1 LHNSQYD
8 AIIVGENMKI
18 AISGKGGV
26 GKTTLSAMLSGTLAM
41 EGRRVIAIDAD
52 PDANLASALG
62 VPDDMNVV
70 PLAEMHDLIAER
82 TGAQNEPGGYF
93 QLNPKVD
100 DIPDEYALKIGNIRM
115 LALGG
120 VSQGGGG
127 CICPATA
134 IVKALLV
141 HLIIGRDDAL
151 IMDMEA
157 GLEHL
162 GRATAQSMDA
172 LIVVVNPD
180 RWSVQTA
187 GRVRVLAGD
196 LGIKNIFA
204 VVNRL
209 GVFGQHDGPEV
220 QAKLDE
226 IQTALGDVPLIG
238 SLPIDPRLG
247 QGALKIDPN
256 GGIKPTEALSAHL
269 DTIQNIIAEVRSRI

>member
-1 LHNSQYD
+1 
-8 AIIVGENMKI
+8 MKI

-26 GKTTLSAMLSGTLAM
+26 GKTTLSGMLSGVLAL
-41 EGRRVIAIDAD
+41 EGQRVIAIDAD

-62 VPDDMNVV
+62 APDEMQVV
-70 PLAEMHDLIAER
+70 PLAEMSDMIAER
-82 TGAQNEPGGYF
+82 TGAQGEPGGYF
-93 QLNPKVD
+93 QINPKVD

-127 CICPATA
+127 CICPATSV
-134 IVKALLV
+134 VKALLV
-141 HLIIGRDDAL
+141 HLIIGRDDIL

-172 LIVVVNPD
+172 LVVVVNPD
-180 RWSVQTA
+180 KWSVQTA
-187 GRVRVLAGD
+187 VRVKDLAGD
-196 LGIKNIFA
+196 LGMKKVFA

-209 GVFGQHDGPEV
+209 GTAGQDGGDEI
-220 QAKLDE
+220 QAKLEE

-238 SLPIDPRLG
+238 SLPMDPRFG
-247 QGALKIDPN
+247 EGALKIAPD
-256 GGIKPTEALSAHL
+256 GAVAPTEALAAHRETI
-269 DTIQNIIAEVRSRI
+269 DTIIAELRSRV

>member
-1 LHNSQYD
+1 
-8 AIIVGENMKI
+8 MKV

-26 GKTTLSAMLSGTLAM
+26 GKTTLSAMLSGVLAL
-41 EGRRVIAIDAD
+41 EDRRVIAIDAD

-62 VPDDMNVV
+62 VPDETQVV
-70 PLAEMHDLIAER
+70 PLAEMHDMISER
-82 TGAQNEPGGYF
+82 TGSADEPGGYF

-100 DIPDEYALKIGNIRM
+100 DIPDQYALKIGNIRM

-120 VSQGGGG
+120 VAQGGGG

-141 HLIIGRDDAL
+141 HLIIARDDIL

-187 GRVRVLAGD
+187 VRVRDLAGD
-196 LGIKNIFA
+196 LGMKKVFA
-204 VVNRL
+204 VANRL
-209 GVFGQHDGPEV
+209 GLPARDDGTDR
-220 QAKLDE
+220 QAKLE
-226 IQTALGDVPLIG
+226 QIQTTLGDVPLIG
-238 SLPIDPRLG
+238 SLPMDPRLG
-247 QGALKIDPN
+247 EGALRIAPD
-256 GGIKPTEALSAHL
+256 GSIAPTEALTAH
-269 DTIQNIIAEVRSRI
+269 TGAIESIIAEVRSRV

>member
-1 LHNSQYD
+1 
-8 AIIVGENMKI
+8 MKV

-26 GKTTLSAMLSGTLAM
+26 GKTTLSAMLSGALAL

-52 PDANLASALG
+52 PDANFASALG
-62 VPDDMNVV
+62 VGDETQVV
-70 PLAEMHDLIAER
+70 PLAEMHDMISQR
-82 TGAQNEPGGYF
+82 TGAADEPGGYF

-120 VSQGGGG
+120 VAQGGGG
-127 CICPATA
+127 GICPATA

-141 HLIIGRDDAL
+141 HLIIARDDIL

-172 LIVVVNPD
+172 LVVVVNPD

-187 GRVRVLAGD
+187 RRVRELAGD
-196 LGIKNIFA
+196 LGMKNVFA
-204 VVNRL
+204 VANRL
-209 GVFGQHDGPEV
+209 GIAGQDGGTQR
-220 QAKLDE
+220 QAQLE
-226 IQTALGDVPLIG
+226 QIQTTLGDVPLIG
-238 SLPIDPRLG
+238 SLPMDPRLG
-247 QGALKIDPN
+247 EGALKIGPD
-256 GGIKPTEALSAHL
+256 GDIAPTEALTAH
-269 DTIQNIIAEVRSRI
+269 TGAIESIIAEVRSRV

>member
-1 LHNSQYD
+1 
-8 AIIVGENMKI
+8 MKI

-26 GKTTLSAMLSGTLAM
+26 GKTTLSAMLSGVLAL
-41 EGRRVIAIDAD
+41 EDRRVIAIDAD

-62 VPDDMNVV
+62 VPDETKVV
-70 PLAEMHDLIAER
+70 PLAEMHDMIAER
-82 TGAQNEPGGYF
+82 TGARNEPGGYF
-93 QLNPKVD
+93 QLNPRVD
-100 DIPDEYALKIGNIRM
+100 DIPDQYALKIGNIRM

-120 VSQGGGG
+120 VAQGGGG

-141 HLIIGRDDAL
+141 HLIIGRDDIL

-172 LIVVVNPD
+172 LVVVVNPD

-187 GRVRVLAGD
+187 VRVRDLAGD
-196 LGIKNIFA
+196 LGMKNVFA
-204 VVNRL
+204 VANRL
-209 GVFGQHDGPEV
+209 GTAGRDDGTDLQTQLE
-220 QAKLDE
+220 Q

-238 SLPIDPRLG
+238 SLPSDPGLG
-247 QGALKIDPN
+247 EGALKISPD
-256 GGIKPTEALSAHL
+256 GAIGPTEALTAH
-269 DTIQNIIAEVRSRI
+269 TGAVESIIAEVRSRV

>member
-1 LHNSQYD
+1 MLRKR
-8 AIIVGENMKI
+8 IMKI

-26 GKTTLSAMLSGTLAM
+26 GKTTLSAMLSGVLAL
-41 EGRRVIAIDAD
+41 ENKRVIAIDAD
-52 PDANLASALG
+52 PDANLASGLG
-62 VPDDMNVV
+62 VPDEQQVV
-70 PLAEMHDLIAER
+70 PLAEMHDMIAER
-82 TGAQNEPGGYF
+82 TGAQSEPGGYF
-93 QLNPKVD
+93 QINPKVD
-100 DIPDEYALKIGNIRM
+100 DIPDQYALKIGNIRM

-141 HLIIGRDDAL
+141 HLIIGRDDIL

-187 GRVRVLAGD
+187 VRVKDLAGD
-196 LGIKNIFA
+196 LGLKKIFA

-209 GVFGQHDGPEV
+209 GTPGQADDAEI
-220 QAKLDE
+220 QAKLQE
-226 IQTALGDVPLIG
+226 IQTRLGDVPLIG
-238 SLPIDPRLG
+238 YLPMDPRLG
-247 QGALKIDPN
+247 EGALKIAPD
-256 GGIKPTEALSAHL
+256 GEISPTEALATHKG
-269 DTIQNIIAEVRSRI
+269 TIDSIIAEVRSRV

>member
-1 LHNSQYD
+1 
-8 AIIVGENMKI
+8 MKI

-26 GKTTLSAMLSGTLAM
+26 GKTTLSAMLSGVLAL
-41 EGRRVIAIDAD
+41 EDRRVIAIDAD

-62 VPDDMNVV
+62 VPDETQVV
-70 PLAEMHDLIAER
+70 PLAEMHDMIAER
-82 TGAQNEPGGYF
+82 TGAADEPGGYF

-120 VSQGGGG
+120 VAQGGGG

-141 HLIIGRDDAL
+141 HLIIARDDVL

-187 GRVRVLAGD
+187 VRVRDLAGD
-196 LGIKNIFA
+196 LGMKNVFA
-204 VVNRL
+204 VANRL
-209 GVFGQHDGPEV
+209 GTTGQDAGTDL
-220 QAKLDE
+220 QAQLE
-226 IQTALGDVPLIG
+226 QIQTTLGDVPLIG
-238 SLPIDPRLG
+238 SLPSDPRLG
-247 QGALKIDPN
+247 GGALKIGPD
-256 GGIKPTEALSAHL
+256 GAIEPTEALAAH
-269 DTIQNIIAEVRSRI
+269 TQAIESIIAEVRSRV

>member
-1 LHNSQYD
+1 
-8 AIIVGENMKI
+8 MKI

-26 GKTTLSAMLSGTLAM
+26 GKTTLSGMLSGVLGL
-41 EGRRVIAIDAD
+41 EDRRVIAIDAD

-62 VPDDMNVV
+62 VPDETRVV
-70 PLAEMHDLIAER
+70 PLAEMHDMIAER
-82 TGAQNEPGGYF
+82 TGAADEPGGYF
-93 QLNPKVD
+93 QLNPRVD

-120 VSQGGGG
+120 VAQGGGG

-141 HLIIGRDDAL
+141 HLIIGRGDIL

-172 LIVVVNPD
+172 LVVVVNPD
-180 RWSVQTA
+180 KWSVQTA
-187 GRVRVLAGD
+187 VRVRDLAGD
-196 LGIKNIFA
+196 LGMKKVFA

-209 GVFGQHDGPEV
+209 GIAGQDDRDDT
-220 QAKLDE
+220 QAKLE
-226 IQTALGDVPLIG
+226 QIQTVLGDVPLIG
-238 SLPIDPRLG
+238 SLPMDPRFGEGALRIDP
-247 QGALKIDPN
+247 D
-256 GGIKPTEALSAHL
+256 GGVTPTEALTAHRAAVEG
-269 DTIQNIIAEVRSRI
+269 IIAELRSRV

>member
-1 LHNSQYD
+1 
-8 AIIVGENMKI
+8 
-18 AISGKGGV
+18 
-26 GKTTLSAMLSGTLAM
+26 
-41 EGRRVIAIDAD
+41 
-52 PDANLASALG
+52 
-62 VPDDMNVV
+62 
-70 PLAEMHDLIAER
+70 MHDMIAER
-82 TGAQNEPGGYF
+82 TGAQDEPGGYF

-141 HLIIGRDDAL
+141 HLIIGRDDIL

-172 LIVVVNPD
+172 LVVVVNPD

-187 GRVRVLAGD
+187 VRVRDLAGD
-196 LGIKNIFA
+196 LGMKKVFA

-209 GVFGQHDGPEV
+209 GIAGQDAGGEV
-220 QAKLDE
+220 QEKLE
-226 IQTALGDVPLIG
+226 QIQTALGDVPLIG
-238 SLPIDPRLG
+238 SLPMDPRLG
-247 QGALKIDPN
+247 EGALKIAPD
-256 GGIKPTEALSAHL
+256 GAIAPTEALTAH
-269 DTIQNIIAEVRSRI
+269 TGAIESIIAEVRSRV

>member
-1 LHNSQYD
+1 
-8 AIIVGENMKI
+8 MKV

-26 GKTTLSAMLSGTLAM
+26 GKTTLSAMLSGVLAL

-62 VPDDMNVV
+62 VPDETQVV
-70 PLAEMHDLIAER
+70 PLAEMRDMISER
-82 TGAQNEPGGYF
+82 TGAADEPGGYF

-100 DIPDEYALKIGNIRM
+100 DIPDQYALKIGNIRM

-120 VSQGGGG
+120 VAQGGGG

-141 HLIIGRDDAL
+141 HLIIARRDIL

-187 GRVRVLAGD
+187 VRVKNLAGD
-196 LGIKNIFA
+196 LGMKNVFA
-204 VVNRL
+204 VANRL
-209 GVFGQHDGPEV
+209 AAPGPET
-220 QAKLDE
+220 QTKLE
-226 IQTALGDVPLIG
+226 QIQTTLGDVPLIG
-238 SLPIDPRLG
+238 SLPMDPRLG
-247 QGALKIDPN
+247 EGALKIAPD
-256 GGIKPTEALSAHL
+256 GAIAPTEALSAHK
-269 DTIQNIIAEVRSRI
+269 DVIEGIIAELRSRV

>member
-1 LHNSQYD
+1 
-8 AIIVGENMKI
+8 MKI
-18 AISGKGGV
+18 AVSGKGGV
-26 GKTTLSAMLSGTLAM
+26 GKTTLSAMLSGALAL
-41 EGRRVIAIDAD
+41 EGQRVIAIDAD

-62 VPDDMNVV
+62 VPDETKVV
-70 PLAEMHDLIAER
+70 PLAEMHDMIAER
-82 TGAQNEPGGYF
+82 TGAQDEPGGYF
-93 QLNPKVD
+93 QLNPRVD

-141 HLIIGRDDAL
+141 HLIIARDDIL

-172 LIVVVNPD
+172 LVVVVNPD
-180 RWSVQTA
+180 KWSVQTA
-187 GRVRVLAGD
+187 VRVRDLAGD
-196 LGIKNIFA
+196 LGMKKVFA

-209 GVFGQHDGPEV
+209 SPPGPET
-220 QAKLDE
+220 QAKLE
-226 IQTALGDVPLIG
+226 QIQTALGDVPLIG
-238 SLPIDPRLG
+238 SLPMDPRLG
-247 QGALKIDPN
+247 EGALKIAPD
-256 GGIKPTEALSAHL
+256 GIVEPTEALIAHREAVE
-269 DTIQNIIAEVRSRI
+269 QIITELRSRV

>member
-1 LHNSQYD
+1 
-8 AIIVGENMKI
+8 MKI

-26 GKTTLSAMLSGTLAM
+26 GKTTLSSMLSGVLALD
-41 EGRRVIAIDAD
+41 GRRVIAIDAD
-52 PDANLASALG
+52 PDANLASGLG
-62 VPDDMNVV
+62 VPDDMKVV

-82 TGAQNEPGGYF
+82 TGAQDQPGGYF
-93 QLNPKVD
+93 QLNPRVD

-127 CICPATA
+127 CICPATT

-151 IMDMEA
+151 VMDMEA

-187 GRVRVLAGD
+187 GRVSGLAAD

-209 GVFGQHDGPEV
+209 GAPGQADEDEV
-220 QAKLDE
+220 QAKLKQ

-238 SLPIDPRLG
+238 SLPTDPRLG
-247 QGALKIDPN
+247 EGVLKIDPD
-256 GGIKPTEALSAHL
+256 GGIEPTEALITHFHAIES
-269 DTIQNIIAEVRSRI
+269 IIAAVRSRI

>member
-1 LHNSQYD
+1 
-8 AIIVGENMKI
+8 MKI

-26 GKTTLSAMLSGTLAM
+26 GKTTLSAMLAGVLAT
-41 EGRRVIAIDAD
+41 EDRRVIAIDAD

-62 VPDDMNVV
+62 VPDETQVT
-70 PLAEMHDLIAER
+70 PLAEMHDMIAER
-82 TGAQNEPGGYF
+82 TGAADEPGGYF

-100 DIPDEYALKIGNIRM
+100 DIPDQYALALGNIRM

-141 HLIIGRDDAL
+141 HLIIARDDIL

-172 LIVVVNPD
+172 LVVVVNPGK
-180 RWSVQTA
+180 WSIQTA
-187 GRVRVLAGD
+187 VRVQGLAGD
-196 LGIKNIFA
+196 LGMKKVFA
-204 VVNRL
+204 VANRL
-209 GVFGQHDGPEV
+209 GDAD
-220 QAKLDE
+220 QAPAQLEE

-238 SLPIDPRLG
+238 SLPQDPRLT
-247 QGALKIDPN
+247 QGALKIDADGN
-256 GGIKPTEALSAHL
+256 IEPTEALTLHKAA
-269 DTIQNIIAEVRSRI
+269 IENIIKELRNRV

>member
-1 LHNSQYD
+1 
-8 AIIVGENMKI
+8 MKV

-26 GKTTLSAMLSGTLAM
+26 GKTTLSALLSGVLAL

-62 VPDDMNVV
+62 VPDETQVV
-70 PLAEMHDLIAER
+70 PLSEMHDMISER
-82 TGAQNEPGGYF
+82 TGAADEPGGYF

-100 DIPDEYALKIGNIRM
+100 DIPDQYALKIGNIRM

-120 VSQGGGG
+120 VAQGGGG

-134 IVKALLV
+134 IVKAMLV
-141 HLIIGRDDAL
+141 HLIIARRDIL

-187 GRVRVLAGD
+187 RRVRDLAGD
-196 LGIKNIFA
+196 LGMKKIFA
-204 VVNRL
+204 VANRL
-209 GVFGQHDGPEV
+209 GLPGQDDGPETQV
-220 QAKLDE
+220 QLE
-226 IQTALGDVPLIG
+226 QIQTTLGDVPLIG
-238 SLPIDPRLG
+238 SLPMDPRLG
-247 QGALKIDPN
+247 EGALRIAPDGN
-256 GGIKPTEALSAHL
+256 IAPTEALTAH
-269 DTIQNIIAEVRSRI
+269 TGAIESIIAEVRSRV

>member
-1 LHNSQYD
+1 
-8 AIIVGENMKI
+8 MKI
-18 AISGKGGV
+18 AVSGKGGV
-26 GKTTLSAMLSGTLAM
+26 GKTTLSAMLSGVLALD
-41 EGRRVIAIDAD
+41 GQRVIAIDAD

-62 VPDDMNVV
+62 VPDETQVV
-70 PLAEMHDLIAER
+70 PLAEMHDMIAER
-82 TGAQNEPGGYF
+82 TGAQDEPGGYF

-141 HLIIGRDDAL
+141 HLIIARDDIL

-172 LIVVVNPD
+172 LVVVVNPD
-180 RWSVQTA
+180 KWSVQTA
-187 GRVRVLAGD
+187 VRVRDLAGD
-196 LGIKNIFA
+196 LGMKKVFA

-209 GVFGQHDGPEV
+209 SPAGPETE
-220 QAKLDE
+220 AKLE
-226 IQTALGDVPLIG
+226 QIQTALGDVPLIG
-238 SLPIDPRLG
+238 SLPMDPRLG
-247 QGALKIDPN
+247 EGALRIASD
-256 GGIKPTEALSAHL
+256 GTVEPTEALTAHREA
-269 DTIQNIIAEVRSRI
+269 IEQIITELRSRV

>member
-1 LHNSQYD
+1 
-8 AIIVGENMKI
+8 MKV

-26 GKTTLSAMLSGTLAM
+26 GKTTLSAMLSGVLAM

-62 VPDDMNVV
+62 VPDETQVV
-70 PLAEMHDLIAER
+70 PLAEMHDMISER
-82 TGAQNEPGGYF
+82 TGAANQPGGYF

-100 DIPDEYALKIGNIRM
+100 DIPDQYALKIGNIRM

-120 VSQGGGG
+120 VAQGGGG

-141 HLIIGRDDAL
+141 HLTIGRDDIL

-172 LIVVVNPD
+172 LLVVVNPD
-180 RWSVQTA
+180 KWSVQTA
-187 GRVRVLAGD
+187 VRVRDLAGD
-196 LGIKNIFA
+196 LGMKKVFA
-204 VVNRL
+204 VANRL
-209 GVFGQHDGPEV
+209 GTPGQDAGTEAQEKV
-220 QAKLDE
+220 EQ

-238 SLPIDPRLG
+238 ALPSDPRLG
-247 QGALKIDPN
+247 EGALRIAPD
-256 GGIKPTEALSAHL
+256 GAIAPTEALAAH
-269 DTIQNIIAEVRSRI
+269 TQAIESIISEVRSRV

>member
-1 LHNSQYD
+1 
-8 AIIVGENMKI
+8 MKV

-26 GKTTLSAMLSGTLAM
+26 GKTTLSAMLSGVLALD
-41 EGRRVIAIDAD
+41 GRRVIAIDAD

-62 VPDDMNVV
+62 VGDETQVV
-70 PLAEMHDLIAER
+70 PLAEMHDMISQR
-82 TGAQNEPGGYF
+82 TGAAAEPGGYF

-100 DIPDEYALKIGNIRM
+100 DIPDQYALKIGSIRM

-120 VSQGGGG
+120 VAQGGGG

-141 HLIIGRDDAL
+141 HLIIGRDDIL

-187 GRVRVLAGD
+187 VRVRDLAGD
-196 LGIKNIFA
+196 LGMKKVFA
-204 VVNRL
+204 VANRL
-209 GVFGQHDGPEV
+209 GIPGQDAGTELQTQLEH
-220 QAKLDE
+220 
-226 IQTALGDVPLIG
+226 IQTTLGDVPLIG
-238 SLPIDPRLG
+238 SLPMDPRLG
-247 QGALKIDPN
+247 EGALRIAPD
-256 GGIKPTEALSAHL
+256 GSFEPTEALTAHK
-269 DTIQNIIAEVRSRI
+269 DVIESIIKELRNRV